1 MTDLLLE
8 QHAKDPVHALYSR
21 KGPGGWTDVSVQH
34 FLDQVTGPGQGP
46 DCRRH
51 SRPGETVAVMSA
63 TRYEWTVVDFAIW
76 FAGGVTV
83 PDLRDLLREP
93 GRVDPPR
100 LGGPARVRRGP
111 GQGRPS
117 SRASWTAST
126 VLGDRL
132 VAVVRMEH
140 DGAAPNLASLAA
152 AGTGVTDAELER
164 HRSAASLADVASL
177 VYTSGTT
184 GKPKGC
190 EITHANFALVAKNI
204 VLFLPEILMQP
215 RSRTLMFLPAG
226 ARPGP
231 GGPGDLPERR
241 DHPRP
246 HRQRQGA
253 PGGPGQLQAHLP
265 AGGPPDLRKGLR
277 RSRPQG
283 GRSPARSASSQPQRP
298 PRSTTPRPSTPPP
311 GATAPG
317 PGCCLRARHA
327 LFDRLLY
334 PKLRQAFGGQLRYT
348 VSGASPLS
356 SNDAHF
362 FRGAGIPVLEG
373 YGLTETTAPCTAN
386 TPARTKVGTVGIPVP
401 GTTIRVADDGEIL
414 VKGIGVFKGYHA
426 NEAAN
431 AEAFVDGFFRTGDLG
446 SLDEDGFLTITGR
459 KKDLLVTAGGKNVA
473 PGPLEEKIR
482 EHQLVG
488 QAVVIGDGRPFVS
501 ALVNLDPEGLRQLV
515 RRPEGA
521 RHERRPK
528 PPRDQMVRAAIQD
541 AVDAGEP
548 LGLQGRVHPQLRHP
562 GRRLHRGIRA
572 PDPVA
577 QTQAGRR
584 RAGLRGSRSTGS
596 TADARRQQAA
606 GPAPGAAV
614 PPRRRCAC
622 PPWSPVPPARSDGV
636 PGACRRLVV
645 PVRVPCPRW
654 PPDCRLPP
662 AAGPLGGTAS
672 VSASVSR
679 PWPSASAAPSCQG
692 RGAGAWA
699 RSGRG

>member
-1 MTDLLLE
+1 VELDPASNVTDLLLE

-21 KGPGGWTDVSVQH
+21 KGPGGWTDVTVRH
-34 FLDQVTGPGQGP
+34 FLEQVTALAKGLIAGGLT
-46 DCRRH
+46 
-51 SRPGETVAVMSA
+51 PGETVAVMSA

-83 PDLRDLLREP
+83 PIYETSSSAQVEWILHDSGAR
-93 GRVDPPR
+93 RVFVEDQ
-100 LGGPARVRRGP
+100 AKAAVVRGVLD
-111 GQGRPS
+111 
-117 SRASWTAST
+117 AST

-140 DGAAPNLASLAA
+140 DGAAPNLTSLAA

-204 VLFLPEILMQP
+204 ALFLPELLLQP
-215 RSRTLMFLPAG
+215 RSRTLMFLPLAHVLARAVQVICLSSGTTVGHSANAKELLDDLASFKPTFLLVVPRIFEKVYAG
-226 ARPGP
+226 AAQKAAAAGKERIFTAAAASAVRYSTALDAASRGNGSGP
-231 GGPGDLPERR
+231 GIF
-241 DHPRP
+241 
-246 HRQRQGA
+246 
-253 PGGPGQLQAHLP
+253 
-265 AGGPPDLRKGLR
+265 
-277 RSRPQG
+277 
-283 GRSPARSASSQPQRP
+283 
-298 PRSTTPRPSTPPP
+298 
-311 GATAPG
+311 
-317 PGCCLRARHA
+317 LRARHA
-327 LFDRLLY
+327 VFDRLLY
-334 PKLRQAFGGQLRYT
+334 PRLREAFGGQLRYT

-401 GTTIRVADDGEIL
+401 GTTVRVADDGEIL

-482 EHQLVG
+482 EHQLVE

-501 ALVNLDPEGLRQLV
+501 ALVNLDPEGLRNWCAARNV
-515 RRPEGA
+515 PVMAPAEAAANEG
-521 RHERRPK
+521 
-528 PPRDQMVRAAIQD
+528 VRASIQD
-541 AVDAGEP
+541 AVDEANLLVSKAES
-548 LGLQGRVHPQLRHP
+548 
-562 GRRLHRGIRA
+562 IRSFVIL
-572 PDPVA
+572 D
-577 QTQAGRR
+577 
-584 RAGLRGSRSTGS
+584 
-596 TADARRQQAA
+596 ADFTVESGHLTPSLKLKR
-606 GPAPGAAV
+606 AAV
-614 PPRRRCAC
+614 
-622 PPWSPVPPARSDGV
+622 
-636 PGACRRLVV
+636 
-645 PVRVPCPRW
+645 VRDYAEHINRIY
-654 PPDCRLPP
+654 
-662 AAGPLGGTAS
+662 G
-672 VSASVSR
+672 
-679 PWPSASAAPSCQG
+679 
-692 RGAGAWA
+692 
-699 RSGRG
+699 